1 MLLLAAKPTL
11 WISNQVYFFVW
22 TSLITESFVIYP
34 MKVLIYVVFCCNSLT
49 WEVFLLGRHLFFFFQ
64 YAGKWR
70 WAKKNSSELSQLNS
84 SENNSKLAIGQ
95 KGDIKICAVLKYIF
109 CQSHLEV
116 CRFHHIVI
124 LWSSSKKK
132 ERPNCDDRAAA
143 ISLQW
148 LYRLPLLL
156 WFRDDFCPDL
166 NTWHSRF
173 KGSSPQWSIVI

>member
-49 WEVFLLGRHLFFFFQ
+49 WEVFLLGRHLVFFQ
-64 YAGKWR
+64 YSGKWR
-70 WAKKNSSELSQLNS
+70 QGKRNSSELSQLNS

-116 CRFHHIVI
+116 DLSISPHCHSLVLF
-124 LWSSSKKK
+124 KKK
-132 ERPNCDDRAAA
+132 NGQTVMIEQLL
-143 ISLQW
+143 SLCSGYSVF
-148 LYRLPLLL
+148 L
-156 WFRDDFCPDL
+156 FFCG
-166 NTWHSRF
+166 F
-173 KGSSPQWSIVI
+173 EMIFVQI